1 MTDDQATLLDPRW
14 DPHQTELG
22 DHGHGHDHGHDT
34 DSEAD
39 E

>member
-1 MTDDQATLLDPRW
+1 MIDGQATLLDPRW
-14 DPHQTELG
+14 DPQQTELG
-22 DHGHGHDHGHDT
+22 DHDHDT

>member
-1 MTDDQATLLDPRW
+1 MTANQATLLDPRW

-22 DHGHGHDHGHDT
+22 DHDHGHDT